1 MEYNNNVNDQWK
13 PEDEFKLN
21 GLEFSL
27 LVNAAKDF
35 LNTESSQR
43 VFMVNNMYQV
53 LEKKLKEGV
62 ESGVITPVEPE
73 KN

>member
-1 MEYNNNVNDQWK
+1 MEYNNNVNYQWK